1 VEHAGVGR
9 ELGSADARRKLDR
22 DKKRRKRERIGELYK
37 QLDQC
42 LSPLGSRQRSL
53 IEVLQDSCAAIRAM
67 KDTSHDSHNSRP
79 SGSGVKQETDSG
91 PEHKSS
97 GAGAN
102 FVTLDMR
109 DVMMSTTQQG
119 LLLVDENLIVLDA
132 NDKIECMVFGS
143 AVRNSESSGKPLIS
157 LTGKAL
163 SELVHPADY
172 QHVLRSP
179 TFVSRNNL

>member
-1 VEHAGVGR
+1 
-9 ELGSADARRKLDR
+9 
-22 DKKRRKRERIGELYK
+22 
-37 QLDQC
+37 
-42 LSPLGSRQRSL
+42 
-53 IEVLQDSCAAIRAM
+53 
-67 KDTSHDSHNSRP
+67 
-79 SGSGVKQETDSG
+79 
-91 PEHKSS
+91 
-97 GAGAN
+97 
-102 FVTLDMR
+102 
-109 DVMMSTTQQG
+109 MMSTTQQG

-179 TFVSRNNL
+179 TFVSRNNLWIVHVRMRAHHP